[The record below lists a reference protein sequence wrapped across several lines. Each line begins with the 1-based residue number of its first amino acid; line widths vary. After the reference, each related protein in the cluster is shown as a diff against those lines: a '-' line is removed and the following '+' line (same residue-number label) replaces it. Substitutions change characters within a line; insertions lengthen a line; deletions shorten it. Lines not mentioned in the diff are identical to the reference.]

1 MAYAYL
7 VLNRNDIA
15 DNLLQ
20 VFDIKPNTSQLG
32 IYDSAWANQG
42 GQTGYLTWLSQH
54 DVVATTTGAANIEVT
69 DAAYKGLNAYLID
82 NVENVQG
89 DGGPNPDLAL
99 TDTFAIAIGDAIRDR
114 MSAGGTL
121 TLAIINGLINT
132 ACGGLASSDLDG
144 TLPNSYSTGS
154 VEELLRVLAGEVY
167 RVPAAAQVGN
177 ADNGF
182 PGDGTTHVPLGAFV
196 ASTDSEYR
204 GVRKFANTGS
214 LNLSCLSG
222 NMSKMKA
229 ATYSWLNPMYTYGAA
244 GTAVTLD
251 GTHIPA
257 TGVAAAVAVYED
269 DGTLL

>member
-1 MAYAYL
+1 MAYAYI

-32 IYDSAWANQG
+32 IYDSVWANQG

-54 DVVATTTGAANIEVT
+54 DVVATTAGAGAIEVT
-69 DAAYKGLNAYLID
+69 NAAYKGLNAYLLD
-82 NVENVQG
+82 NVEDVQNG
-89 DGGPNPDLAL
+89 NLAL

-114 MSAGGTL
+114 LSAGGTL

-132 ACGGLASSDLDG
+132 ALGGAASSDLDG
-144 TLPNSYSTGS
+144 TAVASYSTGT
-154 VEELLRVLAGEVY
+154 VEEVLRILAGEVY
-167 RVPAAAQVGN
+167 RVPAAAQVGDAAN
-177 ADNGF
+177 AF
-182 PGDGTTHVPLGAFV
+182 PGHGVAHVRLGAYV
-196 ASTDSEYR
+196 ATTDSEYR
-204 GVRKFANTGS
+204 YVRRFANTGS

-229 ATYSWLNPMYTYGAA
+229 ATYSWLNPSYTYGAA

-251 GTHIPA
+251 GTQIPA
-257 TGVAAAVAVYED
+257 TGVAAAVAVFIN